1 MNKKPDR
8 GKSLRGAAEAQLM
21 LSPANA
27 QPQRPALEL
36 LHELQV
42 HQIELEMQNEALRQ
56 AQVTIEQSR
65 DRYVDLY
72 EFAPVGI
79 LTATSDGLIA
89 KVNLTCSA
97 MLRKERKKLLNQRF
111 DLQLLPEDRDRWHRQ
126 ARLALQSEGKHSCE
140 LALKRGDGAVL
151 YALADYQRTEID
163 DAPALR
169 VALTDITQRRQAE
182 EDLRIA
188 AIAFESEE
196 GMMVADTHGVIIRV
210 NRAFTAL
217 TGYSPQEVMGKTPAL
232 LRSERHDK
240 AFYDAMWQSLRDKRY
255 WQGEVWNRQK
265 NGDLCAV
272 WLTITAVAAPDG
284 TVSHYVGSFSDI
296 TQNKLAAE
304 EIFRLAYFD
313 PLTHLAN
320 RRRLLDRLGQ
330 ALTTAAET
338 GRLGAILFLD
348 LDNFKTLNDT
358 RGHDSGDLLLLE
370 VAQRMHDSVRAGD
383 TLARLGGDEFVVL
396 LENLSAHHGEAAALA
411 NQVGQKLLHS
421 LDQPYQLKGFEYHGT
436 VSIGVGL
443 FHAQDTIEAL
453 LKHADLALYQA
464 KSGGRNTLRF
474 FDPAMQAELDAR
486 SALEADLRQALVK
499 QELRL
504 YYQPQIDL
512 QGRVV
517 GAEVLLRWQHAER
530 GMVLPREFISLAE
543 DCGLIVPIGL
553 WVLESACAQL
563 RAWQSDPGTAA
574 LQLAVNVS
582 ARQFRQAD
590 FVDQVRSILQRSEAN
605 PAYLK
610 LELTE
615 SLVLAN
621 VADTISKMQAL
632 KELGLGFALDDFG
645 TGFSSLSYLTQL
657 PLEQLKIDKSFV
669 RDLPGNHNNE
679 IIAQTIVNMGQSL
692 GLNVIAEGVETAAQ
706 HQFLQQHG
714 CPLYQGYWFSRP
726 LPLAEFERFLQ
737 AKGQAG

>member
-1 MNKKPDR
+1 VNKKPDR
-8 GKSLRGAAEAQLM
+8 GNSLRGAAEAQLARG
-21 LSPANA
+21 PASA
-27 QPQRPALEL
+27 QPPPEL

-42 HQIELEMQNEALRQ
+42 HQIELEMQNESLRQ
-56 AQVTIEQSR
+56 AQIALEKSR

-72 EFAPVGI
+72 EFAPVGF

-89 KVNLTCSA
+89 KVNLTCTA
-97 MLRKERKKLLNQRF
+97 MLRQERKKLLNHRF
-111 DLQLLPEDRDRWHRQ
+111 DLQLMPEDRDRWYRQ
-126 ARLALQSEGKHSCE
+126 AKQALQSGAKHSCE
-140 LALKRGDGAVL
+140 LALKRGDGQVL
-151 YALADYQRTEID
+151 HALADYQRTEIG

-169 VALTDITQRRQAE
+169 VALTDISQRRQAE

-196 GMMVADTHGVIIRV
+196 GMMVADAHGVIIRV
-210 NRAFTAL
+210 NRAFTTL
-217 TGYSPQEVMGKTPAL
+217 TGFSAQEVLGKTPAL
-232 LRSERHDK
+232 LRSDRHDK
-240 AFYDAMWQSLRDKRY
+240 AFYDAMWQALRDKRY
-255 WQGEVWNRQK
+255 WQGEVWNRHK
-265 NGDLCAV
+265 NGELCAV

-284 TVSHYVGSFSDI
+284 SVSHYVGSFSDI
-296 TQNKLAAE
+296 TQNKLAAD
-304 EIFRLAYFD
+304 EIFQLAYFD

-330 ALTTAAET
+330 ALTNAAET

-358 RGHDSGDLLLLE
+358 RGHDSGDLLLTE
-370 VAQRMHDSVRAGD
+370 VAQRMRASVRAGD

-411 NQVGQKLLHS
+411 NQVGQKLLQS
-421 LDQPYQLKGFEYHGT
+421 LDQPYQLKDFEYHGT

-443 FHAQDTIEAL
+443 FQAQDTVEAL

-464 KSGGRNTLRF
+464 KSAGRNTLRF
-474 FDPAMQAELDAR
+474 FDPAMQAALDAR
-486 SALEADLRQALVK
+486 SALEADLRQALSR

-504 YYQPQIDL
+504 YYQPQIDR

-517 GAEVLLRWQHAER
+517 GAEALIRWQHPQR
-530 GMVLPREFISLAE
+530 GLVLPGEFIGLAE

-553 WVLESACAQL
+553 WVLDCACAQL
-563 RAWQSDPGTAA
+563 RAWQGDPLMKT

-590 FVDQVRSILQRSEAN
+590 FADQVKAILQRSEAK
-605 PAYLK
+605 PALLK

-632 KELGLGFALDDFG
+632 KELGLGFSLDDFG
-645 TGFSSLSYLTQL
+645 TGFSSLSYLAQL

-669 RDLPGNHNNE
+669 RELPGNHSSE
-679 IIAQTIVNMGQSL
+679 IIAQTIVTMGQSL

-706 HQFLQQHG
+706 HEFLQQHG
-714 CPLYQGYWFSRP
+714 CPFYQGYWFSLP

-737 AKGQAG
+737 HQLPTG